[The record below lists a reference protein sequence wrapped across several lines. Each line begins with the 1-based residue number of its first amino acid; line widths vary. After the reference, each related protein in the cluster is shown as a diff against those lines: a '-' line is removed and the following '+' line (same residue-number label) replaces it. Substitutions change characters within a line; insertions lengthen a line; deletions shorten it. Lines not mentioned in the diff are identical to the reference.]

1 MINLPSLFC
10 KSKISYWLISF
21 LTHKANMTK
30 QPHNERLN
38 IVLELLETEQNY
50 TDQLA
55 LVEIVNKKKPK
66 KN

>member
-1 MINLPSLFC
+1 
-10 KSKISYWLISF
+10 
-21 LTHKANMTK
+21 MTK